1 MEIGGHD
8 KQLRANSRSSSHIT
22 SSIRGSQISG
32 MISPGVRA
40 LWPSVGL
47 VRVVGVRKGWGGRGG
62 GWGVGV
68 KYGMAGL

>member
-1 MEIGGHD
+1 MSGMEIGGHD

-32 MISPGVRA
+32 MISPLVRA

-47 VRVVGVRKGWGGRGG
+47 LGEGRGRRKGRKGECE
-62 GWGVGV
+62 
-68 KYGMAGL
+68 

>member
-22 SSIRGSQISG
+22 SSIKRSQISG
-32 MISPGVRA
+32 MISPLARA

-47 VRVVGVRKGWGGRGG
+47 VWRTGGRG
-62 GWGVGV
+62 VRV
-68 KYGMAGL
+68 KYALTGL